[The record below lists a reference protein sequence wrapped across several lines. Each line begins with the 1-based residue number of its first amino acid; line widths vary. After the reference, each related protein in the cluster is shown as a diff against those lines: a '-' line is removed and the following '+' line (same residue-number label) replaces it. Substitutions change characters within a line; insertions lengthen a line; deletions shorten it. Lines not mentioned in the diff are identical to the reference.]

1 VRVPAEQLP
10 GELDDALVVLQRLRL
25 RVQPP
30 HLGLAAQ
37 SKARAVAVD
46 ANVFPAVKRL
56 RWGKKQ
62 ACCEQERAVEKRRAE
77 NGAP

>member
-1 VRVPAEQLP
+1 MGVPVKQLP

-30 HLGLAAQ
+30 HLRLAAQ
-37 SKARAVAVD
+37 GEARAVAVD

-56 RWGKKQ
+56 RWGTNR
-62 ACCEQERAVEKRRAE
+62 RAVSK
-77 NGAP
+77 NVQSKHVQSK